1 MLDKY
6 RFRNVVVPAI
16 SEEILPEVLKRL
28 ELYEDIVNGRA
39 KCYIC
44 GRQVTLETI
53 GAIAIVN
60 ESPY

>member
-1 MLDKY
+1 LDKY
-6 RFRNVVVPAI
+6 RFRNVEVPAI
-16 SEEILPEVLKRL
+16 SGEILPEVLKRL